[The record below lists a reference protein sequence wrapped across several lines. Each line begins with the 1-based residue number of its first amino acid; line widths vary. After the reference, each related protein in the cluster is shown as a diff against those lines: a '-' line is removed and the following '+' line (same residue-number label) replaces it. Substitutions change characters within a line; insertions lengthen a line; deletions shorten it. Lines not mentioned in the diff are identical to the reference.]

1 MSDNEWFADA
11 ADFLL
16 VLVSLS
22 IPFIGAGTFDSTKL
36 EGARLF
42 PNAIKRPAAFNL
54 HPTVTGHSSGE
65 IGTAYATGLLSLR
78 EAIIIAYYRGLYL
91 GEKV

>member
-42 PNAIKRPAAFNL
+42 PNAIKPAALNL

-65 IGTAYATGLLSLR
+65 IGAAYATGLLSLR